1 MREVVDILKNP
12 IKEEDE
18 KINSGFYRT
27 NNKNSC

>member
-12 IKEEDE
+12 IKEEAE
-18 KINSGFYRT
+18 KNNSGFYRT